1 LIRPADENSLERLEL
16 NEEKEIHMNAI
27 AKRQLSFFALIA
39 GAVIFGV
46 VLASSTNWTPVTS
59 AQRVTKTTTG
69 RSTSMTLPSFA
80 DIASEALPSVVS
92 ITATDVVKGPRRIG
106 QGFGGGDGG
115 DPFEF
120 FFGVPHPGQGDDQQ
134 QEHKEE
140 AGGSG
145 LIISEDGYILT
156 NNHVVENGQKI
167 EVKVGDQRTYKAK
180 VVGTDPATDIALLK
194 IDAKEKLTPI
204 LLGDSDKLR
213 VGDWVMAIGDP
224 WAFDKT
230 VTVGVVSA
238 KGRRNLTLDPNTSS
252 FENFIQTDAAIN
264 FGNSGGPL
272 IDVEGQ
278 VVGINTAIYR
288 PAQNIGFAVPINTA
302 KAILEQLKS
311 KGKVTRGF
319 LGVNIRNIDEDNMR
333 AFALSTMNGALVES
347 VEAGSPAEKAGVL
360 HGDVI
365 TKVDDRELKET
376 QDLIGYVSAKAPG
389 SKVRL
394 TVLRDGRSRTL
405 TVDLG
410 ERRGEQAES
419 APTPGKENGGAREKI
434 GLSVQDL
441 SGQARQY
448 YRIDPSV
455 IGVLVTGIQE
465 VSAASDAGL
474 AEGDVITEVNGRKV
488 GTAEEL
494 SKIVR
499 EAKKGDYLRFY
510 VRRFRPR
517 PVSFFAIV
525 KVGE

>member
-1 LIRPADENSLERLEL
+1 MNSTAR
-16 NEEKEIHMNAI
+16 
-27 AKRQLSFFALIA
+27 RQLSLFALIA

-46 VLASSTNWTPVTS
+46 VLASSMNWTPVSS
-59 AQRVTKTTTG
+59 AQHVTRGPSG
-69 RSTSMTLPSFA
+69 RPTSMTLPSFA
-80 DIASEALPSVVS
+80 DIAAEALPSVVS
-92 ITATDVVKGPRRIG
+92 ITSTDIVKGPRRPQ
-106 QGFGGGDGG
+106 QGFGGGDGNG

-120 FFGVPHPGQGDDQQ
+120 FFGLPNRGQGGNDQ

-145 LIISEDGYILT
+145 FIISEDGYILT

-194 IDAKEKLTPI
+194 IESKEKLTSI
-204 LLGDSDKLR
+204 ALGDSDKLR

-238 KGRRNLTLDPNTSS
+238 KGRRNLTLDPNSNS

-272 IDVEGQ
+272 IDVEGN
-278 VVGINTAIYR
+278 VVGIDTAIYR

-302 KAILEQLKS
+302 KAILEQLKT
-311 KGKVTRGF
+311 KGKVTRGY
-319 LGVNIRNIDEDNMR
+319 LGVNIRNIDEDNMK
-333 AFALSTMNGALVES
+333 AFGLTSLSGALVES

-360 HGDVI
+360 HGDVV
-365 TKVDDRELKET
+365 TRVDDRDVKDT
-376 QDLIGYVSAKAPG
+376 QDLISYVSAKPPG
-389 SKVRL
+389 AKVRL
-394 TVLRDGRSRTL
+394 TILRDGKSRVA

-410 ERRGEQAES
+410 ERRGEQASAEPARGNES
-419 APTPGKENGGAREKI
+419 GGAREKI

-441 SGQARQY
+441 SGQTRQY
-448 YRIDPSV
+448 YRIDPAV
-455 IGVLVTGIQE
+455 TGVLVTGVSE
-465 VSAASDAGL
+465 VSAAADAGL

-488 GTAEEL
+488 GAASDL
-494 SKIVR
+494 SKIVGD
-499 EAKKGDYLRFY
+499 AKKGDYLRFY

-525 KVGE
+525 KVGD

>member
-1 LIRPADENSLERLEL
+1 
-16 NEEKEIHMNAI
+16 MNAI

-59 AQRVTKTTTG
+59 AQHVTKSTTG
-69 RSTSMTLPSFA
+69 HTTSMTLPSFA
-80 DIASEALPSVVS
+80 EIAQEALPSVVS
-92 ITATDVVKGPRRIG
+92 ITSTDIVKGPRRMG
-106 QGFGGGDGG
+106 GGGFGGGDGG
-115 DPFEF
+115 GGGDPFQF
-120 FFGVPHPGQGDDQQ
+120 FFGFPHPGQGDDQ

-145 LIISEDGYILT
+145 FIISEDGFILP

-167 EVKVGDQRTYKAK
+167 EVKVSDQHTFKAK
-180 VVGTDPATDIALLK
+180 VIGTDPATDIALLK

-204 LLGDSDKLR
+204 SLGASDKLR

-238 KGRRNLTLDPNTSS
+238 KGRRNLTLDPNANS

-272 IDVEGQ
+272 IDVDGQ
-278 VVGINTAIYR
+278 VSGINTAIYR

-302 KAILEQLKS
+302 KAILEQLKTR
-311 KGKVTRGF
+311 GKVTRGF

-333 AFALSTMNGALVES
+333 AFGLSTMNGALVES
-347 VEAGSPAEKAGVL
+347 VETDSPAEKAGVL

-365 TKVDDRELKET
+365 VRVDDREVKDT
-376 QDLIGYVSAKAPG
+376 QDLISYVSAKAPG

-394 TVLRDGRSRTL
+394 TVLRDGKSRSV

-410 ERRGEQAES
+410 ERRGDTAENQA
-419 APTPGKENGGAREKI
+419 APGKENDGSREKI

-441 SGQARQY
+441 TGQARQY
-448 YRIDPSV
+448 YRIDPAV
-455 IGVLVTGIQE
+455 TGVLVTGVSE

-488 GTAEEL
+488 GTAAEL

-499 EAKKGDYLRFY
+499 DAKKGEYLRFY

>member
-1 LIRPADENSLERLEL
+1 
-16 NEEKEIHMNAI
+16 MNAI

-46 VLASSTNWTPVTS
+46 VLASSTNWTPITS
-59 AQRVTKTTTG
+59 AQKVTRTPAG
-69 RSTSMTLPSFA
+69 RPASMTLPSFS

-92 ITATDVVKGPRRIG
+92 ITSTDIVKGPRRLG
-106 QGFGGGDGG
+106 QNFGGGGDGQG
-115 DPFEF
+115 DPFQF
-120 FFGVPHPGQGDDQQ
+120 FFGFPHPGQGDDQ

-145 LIISEDGYILT
+145 FIISDDGYILT

-167 EVKVGDQRTYKAK
+167 EVKIGDQRTYKAK

-194 IDAKEKLTPI
+194 IDAKEKLTAIP
-204 LLGDSDKLR
+204 LGDSEKLR

-238 KGRRNLTLDPNTSS
+238 KGRRNLTLDPNSNS

-272 IDVEGQ
+272 IDIEGQ
-278 VVGINTAIYR
+278 VIGINTAIYR

-302 KAILEQLKS
+302 KAILEQLKT

-333 AFALSTMNGALVES
+333 AFGLSTMNGALVES
-347 VEAGSPAEKAGVL
+347 VEADSPAEKAGVL

-365 TKVDDRELKET
+365 TRVDDIEVTTT

-394 TVLRDGRSRTL
+394 TLLRDGKPRTV
-405 TVDLG
+405 TVGLG
-410 ERRGEQAES
+410 ERRGEQAENTPS
-419 APTPGKENGGAREKI
+419 PGKENGGAREKI

-441 SGQARQY
+441 TGQARQY
-448 YRIDPSV
+448 YRIEPSV
-455 IGVLVTGIQE
+455 TGVLVPGVQE
-465 VSAASDAGL
+465 VSAANDAGL
-474 AEGDVITEVNGRKV
+474 AEGDVITEVSGRKV

-494 SKIVR
+494 SRIVR
-499 EAKKGDYLRFY
+499 DAKKGDYLRFY

>member
-1 LIRPADENSLERLEL
+1 MNS
-16 NEEKEIHMNAI
+16 M

-59 AQRVTKTTTG
+59 AQHVTHGATG
-69 RSTSMTLPSFA
+69 HPTSMTLPSFA

-92 ITATDVVKGPRRIG
+92 ITSTDIVKGPRRMG
-106 QGFGGGDGG
+106 AQGFGGDGDGGGGG
-115 DPFEF
+115 DPFQF
-120 FFGVPHPGQGDDQQ
+120 FFGFPHPGQGDDQ

-145 LIISEDGYILT
+145 FIISEDGYILT

-167 EVKVGDQRTYKAK
+167 EVKVGDQHTYKAK

-194 IDAKEKLTPI
+194 IDAKEKLTAI
-204 LLGDSDKLR
+204 NLGDSDRLR

-238 KGRRNLTLDPNTSS
+238 KGRRNLTLDPNANS

-272 IDVEGQ
+272 IDVDGQ
-278 VVGINTAIYR
+278 VIGINTAIYR

-302 KAILEQLKS
+302 KAILEQLKTR
-311 KGKVTRGF
+311 GKVTRGF

-333 AFALSTMNGALVES
+333 AFGLTTLNGALVES
-347 VEAGSPAEKAGVL
+347 VESDSPAEKAGVL

-365 TKVDDRELKET
+365 VRVDDREVKDT

-394 TVLRDGRSRTL
+394 TLLREGKSRTV

-410 ERRGEQAES
+410 ERHGETAENS
-419 APTPGKENGGAREKI
+419 AAPDKEKDGSREKI

-441 SGQARQY
+441 TGQARQY
-448 YRIDPSV
+448 YRIDPAV
-455 IGVLVTGIQE
+455 TGVLVTGVSE
-465 VSAASDAGL
+465 VSAAADAGL

-488 GTAEEL
+488 GTAAEL

-499 EAKKGDYLRFY
+499 DAKKGDYLRFY

>member
-1 LIRPADENSLERLEL
+1 
-16 NEEKEIHMNAI
+16 MNAI

-59 AQRVTKTTTG
+59 AQHVTKSPSGHT
-69 RSTSMTLPSFA
+69 TSMTLPSFA
-80 DIASEALPSVVS
+80 EIAQEALPSVVS
-92 ITATDVVKGPRRIG
+92 ITSTDIVKGPRRMS
-106 QGFGGGDGG
+106 GFGGDGG
-115 DPFEF
+115 GGSDPFQF
-120 FFGVPHPGQGDDQQ
+120 FFGFPHPGQGDDQQQ

-145 LIISEDGYILT
+145 FIISDDGYILT
-156 NNHVVENGQKI
+156 NNHVIENGQKI
-167 EVKVGDQRTYKAK
+167 EVKVGDQHTYKAK
-180 VVGTDPATDIALLK
+180 VVGADPATDIALLK
-194 IDAKEKLTPI
+194 IDSKEKLTPI
-204 LLGDSDKLR
+204 SLGDSDRLR

-224 WAFDKT
+224 WTFDKT

-238 KGRRNLTLDPNTSS
+238 KGRRNLTLDPNANS

-278 VVGINTAIYR
+278 VIGINTAIYR

-302 KAILEQLKS
+302 KAILEQLKT

-333 AFALSTMNGALVES
+333 AFGLSNMNGALVES
-347 VEAGSPAEKAGVL
+347 VEPDSPAEKAGVL

-365 TKVDDRELKET
+365 VKVDDVEVKDT
-376 QDLIGYVSAKAPG
+376 QDLISYVSAKAPG

-394 TVLRDGRSRTL
+394 TVLRDGKTRAL

-410 ERRGEQAES
+410 ERHGETAENET
-419 APTPGKENGGAREKI
+419 TPGKETGGSREKI

-441 SGQARQY
+441 TGQARQY

-455 IGVLVTGIQE
+455 TGVLVTGVSE
-465 VSAASDAGL
+465 VSAAADAGL
-474 AEGDVITEVNGRKV
+474 AEGDVITEANGRKV
-488 GTAEEL
+488 GTAAEL

-499 EAKKGDYLRFY
+499 DTKKGDYLRFY

>member
-1 LIRPADENSLERLEL
+1 
-16 NEEKEIHMNAI
+16 MNAS

-39 GAVIFGV
+39 GAIIFGV
-46 VLASSTNWTPVTS
+46 VLASSSNWTPETL
-59 AQRVTKTTTG
+59 AQKPAHTAVPTRASVSG
-69 RSTSMTLPSFA
+69 SLPSFS
-80 DIASEALPSVVS
+80 DIAAEALPSVVS
-92 ITATDVVKGPRRIG
+92 ITSTDIVKGPRRRMGG
-106 QGFGGGDGG
+106 QSPFGGDGQ

-120 FFGVPHPGQGDDQQ
+120 FFGFPRQGPGSGQGQDQ

-145 LIISEDGYILT
+145 FIISADGYILT

-167 EVKVGDQRTYKAK
+167 EVKVGDQRTYRAK
-180 VVGTDPATDIALLK
+180 VVGTDPATDIALIK
-194 IDAKEKLTPI
+194 IDSKERLIPI
-204 LLGDSDKLR
+204 ALGDSERLR

-238 KGRRNLTLDPNTSS
+238 KGRHNLSLDPNTNS

-272 IDVEGQ
+272 INLQGEVI
-278 VVGINTAIYR
+278 GINTAIYR

-302 KAILEQLKS
+302 RSILDQLKT

-319 LGVNIRNIDEDNMR
+319 LGVNIRNLDEDNMK
-333 AFALSTMNGALVES
+333 AFGLNNMNGALVES
-347 VEAGSPAEKAGVL
+347 VEPGQPADKAGVQ

-365 TKVDDRELKET
+365 VKVDDREVVTT
-376 QDLIGYVSAKAPG
+376 QDLISYVSSRPPG

-394 TVLRDGRSRTL
+394 EVNRGGKVMHLS
-405 TVDLG
+405 VELG
-410 ERRGEQAES
+410 ERQGDQSSNETN
-419 APTPGKENGGAREKI
+419 APENGGGSREKI

-441 SGQARQY
+441 TPQGRQY
-448 YRIDPSV
+448 YHIDPSV
-455 IGVLVTGIQE
+455 AGVLVTGVSE
-465 VSAASDAGL
+465 VSAANDAGL

-488 GTAEEL
+488 GSAEEL
-494 SKIVR
+494 SRIVR
-499 EAKKGDYLRFY
+499 DAKKGDYLRFY
-510 VRRFRPR
+510 VRRFGQRPF
-517 PVSFFAIV
+517 SFFAIV

>member
-1 LIRPADENSLERLEL
+1 MNS
-16 NEEKEIHMNAI
+16 M

-59 AQRVTKTTTG
+59 AQHVTRNSSG
-69 RSTSMTLPSFA
+69 RTTSMTLPSFA
-80 DIASEALPSVVS
+80 DIASDALPSVVS
-92 ITATDVVKGPRRIG
+92 ITSTDIVKGPRRG
-106 QGFGGGDGG
+106 AQGFGGDQDGNG
-115 DPFEF
+115 DPFQF
-120 FFGVPHPGQGDDQQ
+120 FFGLPHPGQGDDQ

-145 LIISEDGYILT
+145 FIISDDGYILT

-167 EVKVGDQRTYKAK
+167 EVKVGDQHTYKAK

-194 IDAKEKLTPI
+194 IDAKEKLTAI
-204 LLGDSDKLR
+204 NLGDSDRLR

-238 KGRRNLTLDPNTSS
+238 KGRRNLTLDPNANS

-278 VVGINTAIYR
+278 VIGINTAIYR

-302 KAILEQLKS
+302 KAILEQLKTR
-311 KGKVTRGF
+311 GKVTRGF

-333 AFALSTMNGALVES
+333 AFGLASIGGALVES
-347 VEAGSPAEKAGVL
+347 VESDSPAEKAGVL

-365 TKVDDRELKET
+365 VKVDDRDVKDT

-394 TVLRDGRSRTL
+394 TVLRDGKTRAV

-410 ERRGEQAES
+410 ERKGETAENAA
-419 APTPGKENGGAREKI
+419 APDTESGGSREKI

-441 SGQARQY
+441 TGQSRQY
-448 YRIDPSV
+448 YRIDAA
-455 IGVLVTGIQE
+455 ITGVLVTGVSE
-465 VSAASDAGL
+465 VSAAADAGL
-474 AEGDVITEVNGRKV
+474 AEGDVITEANGRKV
-488 GTAEEL
+488 GTAADL

-499 EAKKGDYLRFY
+499 DAKKGDYLRFY

>member
-1 LIRPADENSLERLEL
+1 
-16 NEEKEIHMNAI
+16 MNAI
-27 AKRQLSFFALIA
+27 AKRQLSLFALIA

-46 VLASSTNWTPVTS
+46 VLASSMNWTPVTS
-59 AQRVTKTTTG
+59 AQHVTKSTTG
-69 RSTSMTLPSFA
+69 HTTSMTLPSFA
-80 DIASEALPSVVS
+80 EIAQEALPSVVS
-92 ITATDVVKGPRRIG
+92 ITSTDIVKGPRRMSG
-106 QGFGGGDGG
+106 GFGGGDGG
-115 DPFEF
+115 SGDPFQF
-120 FFGVPHPGQGDDQQ
+120 FFGFPHPGQGDDQQ

-145 LIISEDGYILT
+145 FILSEDGYILT

-167 EVKVGDQRTYKAK
+167 EVKVGDQHTYKAK

-204 LLGDSDKLR
+204 ALGDSDKLR

-238 KGRRNLTLDPNTSS
+238 KGRRNLTLDPNANS

-278 VVGINTAIYR
+278 VIGINTAIYR

-302 KAILEQLKS
+302 KAILEQLKT

-333 AFALSTMNGALVES
+333 AFGLSTMNGALVES
-347 VEAGSPAEKAGVL
+347 IEPDSPAEKAGVL

-365 TKVDDRELKET
+365 VKVDDREVKDT
-376 QDLIGYVSAKAPG
+376 QDLISYVSSKPPG

-394 TVLRDGRSRTL
+394 SVLREGKTRTL

-410 ERRGEQAES
+410 ERRAEAAENA
-419 APTPGKENGGAREKI
+419 APQDHENGGSREKI

-441 SGQARQY
+441 TGQARQY

-455 IGVLVTGIQE
+455 TGVLVTGVSE
-465 VSAASDAGL
+465 VSAAADAGL

-488 GTAEEL
+488 GTAAEL

-499 EAKKGDYLRFY
+499 DSKKGEYLRFY

>member
-1 LIRPADENSLERLEL
+1 
-16 NEEKEIHMNAI
+16 MNAT

-59 AQRVTKTTTG
+59 AQKVTRSASG
-69 RSTSMTLPSFA
+69 RPASMTLPSFA

-92 ITATDVVKGPRRIG
+92 ITSTDIVKGPRRS
-106 QGFGGGDGG
+106 QGFGGGDDGGG
-115 DPFEF
+115 DPFQF
-120 FFGVPHPGQGDDQQ
+120 FFGFPRQGQGPGDDQ

-145 LIISEDGYILT
+145 FIISDDGYILT
-156 NNHVVENGQKI
+156 NNHVIENGQKI
-167 EVKVGDQRTYKAK
+167 EVKVGDEHTYRAK
-180 VVGTDPATDIALLK
+180 VVGADPATDIALLK

-204 LLGDSDKLR
+204 NLGDSDKLR

-238 KGRRNLTLDPNTSS
+238 KGRRNLTLDPNSNS

-272 IDVEGQ
+272 IDIEGE
-278 VVGINTAIYR
+278 VIGIDTAIYR

-302 KAILEQLKS
+302 KSILDQLRT

-333 AFALSTMNGALVES
+333 AFGLSSMSGALVES
-347 VEAGSPAEKAGVL
+347 VESDSPAEKAGVL

-365 TKVDDRELKET
+365 TRVDGVEVKDT
-376 QDLIGYVSAKAPG
+376 QDLISYVSGKAPG

-394 TVLRDGRSRTL
+394 TVLRNGKERAL
-405 TVDLG
+405 TVDLA
-410 ERRGEQAES
+410 ERRGEQAENQRT
-419 APTPGKENGGAREKI
+419 APGQSDGAREKI

-441 SGQARQY
+441 TGQSRQY
-448 YRIDPSV
+448 YRIDPS
-455 IGVLVTGIQE
+455 ITGVLVTGVQE
-465 VSAASDAGL
+465 VSAANDAGL

-488 GTAEEL
+488 GSADDL

-499 EAKKGDYLRFY
+499 DANKGDYLRFY

-517 PVSFFAIV
+517 AVSFFAIV

>member
-1 LIRPADENSLERLEL
+1 MLERD
-16 NEEKEIHMNAI
+16 EEKDTLMNAT

-46 VLASSTNWTPVTS
+46 VLASSTNWTPVSS
-59 AQRVTKTTTG
+59 AQRVTKSPSG
-69 RSTSMTLPSFA
+69 RTTSMTLPSFS
-80 DIASEALPSVVS
+80 DIAAEALPSVVS
-92 ITATDVVKGPRRIG
+92 ITSTDIVKGPRRSG
-106 QGFGGGDGG
+106 QNFGGGGDGQGNG
-115 DPFEF
+115 DPFQF
-120 FFGVPHPGQGDDQQ
+120 FFGFPRGQGQGDDQ

-145 LIISEDGYILT
+145 FIISEDGYILT

-167 EVKVGDQRTYKAK
+167 EVKIGDQRTYKAK

-194 IDAKEKLTPI
+194 IDAKEKLTAIP
-204 LLGDSDKLR
+204 LGDSEKAR

-238 KGRRNLTLDPNTSS
+238 KGRRNLTLDPNSNS

-272 IDVEGQ
+272 IDVDGQ
-278 VVGINTAIYR
+278 VIGINTAIYR

-302 KAILEQLKS
+302 KAILEQLKT

-333 AFALSTMNGALVES
+333 AFGLSTMSGALVES
-347 VEAGSPAEKAGVL
+347 VEAGSPAEKAGAL
-360 HGDVI
+360 HGDIV
-365 TKVDDRELKET
+365 TKVDDIEVKDT
-376 QDLIGYVSAKAPG
+376 QDLISYVSAKSPG
-389 SKVRL
+389 SRVRL
-394 TVLRDGRSRTL
+394 TVLREGKSRVL
-405 TVDLG
+405 TVELA
-410 ERRGEQAES
+410 ERHGEQAEN
-419 APTPGKENGGAREKI
+419 APSQGKEKDGAREKI

-441 SGQARQY
+441 TAQGRQY
-448 YRIDPSV
+448 YRVDPSLT
-455 IGVLVTGIQE
+455 GVLVTGVQE
-465 VSAASDAGL
+465 VSAANDAGL

-499 EAKKGDYLRFY
+499 DAKQGDYLRFY

>member
-1 LIRPADENSLERLEL
+1 LLERD
-16 NEEKEIHMNAI
+16 EEKDKPMNAT

-46 VLASSTNWTPVTS
+46 VLASSTNWTPVSS
-59 AQRVTKTTTG
+59 AQKVTKSPSG
-69 RSTSMTLPSFA
+69 RTTSMTLPSFS
-80 DIASEALPSVVS
+80 DIATEALPSVVS
-92 ITATDVVKGPRRIG
+92 ITSTDIVKGPRRMG
-106 QGFGGGDGG
+106 QGGGGDGQG
-115 DPFEF
+115 DPFQF
-120 FFGVPHPGQGDDQQ
+120 FFGFPHPGQGQGDDQ

-145 LIISEDGYILT
+145 FIISEDGYILT

-167 EVKVGDQRTYKAK
+167 EVKIGDQRTYKAK

-194 IDAKEKLTPI
+194 IEVKEKLVPI
-204 LLGDSDKLR
+204 PLGDSEKAR

-238 KGRRNLTLDPNTSS
+238 KGRRNLTLDPNSNS

-272 IDVEGQ
+272 IDVDGQ
-278 VVGINTAIYR
+278 VIGINTAIYR

-302 KAILEQLKS
+302 KAILEQLKT

-333 AFALSTMNGALVES
+333 AFGLSTMNGALVES
-347 VEAGSPAEKAGVL
+347 VEADSPAEKAGAL
-360 HGDVI
+360 HGDII
-365 TKVDDRELKET
+365 TKVDEVEVKDT

-389 SKVRL
+389 TKVRL
-394 TVLRDGRSRTL
+394 TVLRDGKSRTL

-410 ERRGEQAES
+410 ERRGEQAEN
-419 APTPGKENGGAREKI
+419 APSSGKEKGGAREKI

-441 SGQARQY
+441 TAQGRQY
-448 YRIDPSV
+448 YRIDPSLT
-455 IGVLVTGIQE
+455 GVLVTGVQE
-465 VSAASDAGL
+465 VSAANDAGL

-488 GTAEEL
+488 GSAEEL
-494 SKIVR
+494 SRIVR
-499 EAKKGDYLRFY
+499 DAKQGDYLRFY